1 MLVTHISG
9 HIKARDFVIVFVAIC
24 LILSPFIPHVGAADG
39 PVYETPLSV
48 NQRVRPAGMISEPL
62 AETFAF
68 QRQGLA
74 TGSVTWSV
82 SSSDSNGFKLVV
94 STTTDP
100 AMRATDGTTIPDY
113 DDAPAAWD
121 VGDSERAF
129 GFSVVGQRSR
139 ADFGDGTKWRGFN
152 GRQGIEVARR
162 RGGAS
167 EPVRTTIRLASEMGR
182 PLPDSVNPTARV
194 VATAVANL

>member
-1 MLVTHISG
+1 MVLLARNSR
-9 HIKARDFVIVFVAIC
+9 ARDVMIVGVAIC
-24 LILSPFIPHVGAADG
+24 MIMSPFIRTVEAADG
-39 PVYETPLSV
+39 PVYETPMSV

-62 AETFAF
+62 AEAFTF

-82 SSSDSNGFKLVV
+82 SSSDTNGFKLVL
-94 STTTDP
+94 STTSEP
-100 AMRATDGTTIPDY
+100 AMRASDGTVIPDY
-113 DDAPAAWD
+113 DHTPTDWN
-121 VGDSERAF
+121 VNDSERAF

-139 ADFGDGTKWRGFN
+139 SDFGDGTKWRGFN

-167 EPVRTTIRLASEMGR
+167 EPVRTTIRLASEMGQA
-182 PLPDSVNPTARV
+182 LPASVDPRARV